1 MSFELTGDTDIIYSL
16 TAGSQVTDQQLRRCA
31 VNYSTSFG
39 VWSAHAAQKLGAYAI
54 KGKPKP
60 CYVFIKGGS

>member
-1 MSFELTGDTDIIYSL
+1 MSFELTGDTSIIYSL
-16 TAGSQVTDQQLRRCA
+16 TAGRQVTDQQLRQCA

-54 KGKPKP
+54 KGTSKSG
-60 CYVFIKGGS
+60 YVFI

>member
-1 MSFELTGDTDIIYSL
+1 MSFELTGDTDIIYAL
-16 TAGSQVTDQQLRRCA
+16 TAGSQVTEQLLRCCA

-54 KGKPKP
+54 KGKSRP
-60 CYVFIKGGS
+60 CYVFI